1 VTTDRAALAG
11 SGEDDEGSWQL
22 RSVGAWAF
30 ALGLWIVGLGGITL
44 FAQDGLEVAVVRSTG
59 IPGTVTI
66 QNCAHT
72 KSYTL
77 CYGPFD
83 ASNGSVH
90 LKRLE
95 LRTIRHDQPGRVER
109 TWLRNHSATHAW
121 ASDVSA
127 WDQLIPVA
135 PFVLLGLIQTV
146 WITASW
152 QAWRRRRRL
161 RRRAPGEPPGPVPG
175 EPPGPAL
182 GQPPG
187 PALGQPPGPALGEPP
202 AGSAPGEPPAEP
214 APGEPSEPGYPLP
227 LGPYPPIPT
236 SGGHLPPGPYPPQ
249 PATIYPPGPATG
261 YPPGPATIYPP
272 GPATI
277 YPPVEPPAGGR
288 SQPESAAEPQ

>member
-1 VTTDRAALAG
+1 VTTDRAAPAG

-30 ALGLWIVGLGGITL
+30 ALGLWIVGLGGIAL
-44 FAQDGLEVAVVRSTG
+44 FAQDGIEVAMVRATG

-66 QNCAHT
+66 ENCAHT
-72 KSYTL
+72 RSYTL

-109 TWLRNHSATHAW
+109 TWLRNRSATHAW

-135 PFVLLGLIQTV
+135 PFVLLGLVQTV

-161 RRRAPGEPPGPVPG
+161 RRRATPGPPD
-175 EPPGPAL
+175 GPAGPGL
-182 GQPPG
+182 PGSSGGRAHDEPSGGPP
-187 PALGQPPGPALGEPP
+187 
-202 AGSAPGEPPAEP
+202 PGEPPAAPEP
-214 APGEPSEPGYPLP
+214 AEPVPPVHPLP
-227 LGPYPPIPT
+227 VGPYPPIPT
-236 SGGHLPPGPYPPQ
+236 SGGHLPPGPYPPA
-249 PATIYPPGPATG
+249 PATIYPPGPAINYPPAPATV

-272 GPATI
+272 LD
-277 YPPVEPPAGGR
+277 PPPEPPASGATA
-288 SQPESAAEPQ
+288 PEGAAEPP